1 MQIELL
7 TFHPEF
13 IEILR
18 CAYWNEW
25 EESLKKE
32 YNITDFSEYKLDE
45 NGIYYVMFDIID
57 NIKVLIGSIALVD
70 CDLYTHKHIKNWIG
84 YVYVFPEFRMKGISS
99 QLLEFMINKYNNDIT
114 LTLWCEHHLKD
125 VYEKHNFKIIEK
137 TPTIYIMQKSKK
149 C

>member
-7 TFHPEF
+7 TLHPEF

-18 CAYWNEW
+18 YAYWNQW

-45 NGIYYVMFDIID
+45 NGTYYIMFDIID
-57 NIKVLIGSIALVD
+57 NKKILIGSIALLD
-70 CDLYTHKHIKNWIG
+70 SDLYTHKHIKNWIG
-84 YVYVFPEFRMKGISS
+84 YVYVFPEYRMKGVSS
-99 QLLEFMINKYNNDIT
+99 QLLQFMCNKYKDLT

-125 VYEKHNFKIIEK
+125 VYEKHNFKII
-137 TPTIYIMQKSKK
+137 
-149 C
+149 